1 MIVSDDQT
9 HVAIKHKNDQYR
21 YDIFKGFDSLEFF
34 GSAKESKGHLLRDH
48 TEYVATLKVSQRSK
62 QIQFSPDKQFCA
74 TFSSVGFQLFDL
86 RQEVSI
92 NSESGQHL
100 LEPIFTYNVK
110 SNVTYDKMLRVY
122 LGNTTDGDIIQN
134 SWAML

>member
-9 HVAIKHKNDQYR
+9 HVVIKHKNDQYR

-34 GSAKESKGHLLRDH
+34 GSGKESKGHLLRDH

-86 RQEVSI
+86 RLVSQLTQDHGSAAI
-92 NSESGQHL
+92 
-100 LEPIFTYNVK
+100 LEQKRKPVK
-110 SNVTYDKMLRVY
+110 PSLVMGRQY
-122 LGNTTDGDIIQN
+122 LVVFFYYFPN
-134 SWAML
+134 